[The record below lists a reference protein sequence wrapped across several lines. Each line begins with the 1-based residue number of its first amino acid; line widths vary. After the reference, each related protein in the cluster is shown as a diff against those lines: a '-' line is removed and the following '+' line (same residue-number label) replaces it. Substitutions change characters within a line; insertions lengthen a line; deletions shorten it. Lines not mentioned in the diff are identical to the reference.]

1 MWPQPRSDRDLRSG
15 IPSQPVRP
23 SACWINPRIARET
36 GEGVGASAEPNH
48 DAGHHP
54 NGRNERQRNGS
65 PEKGLEHVC
74 YLLVGQ
80 GIARADDRRMTL
92 RQGRSCDAL
101 ALCSLCP
108 VDGSNSSDED
118 ETISWTRIVR
128 T

>member
-1 MWPQPRSDRDLRSG
+1 MHAASVKQDLHSG

-23 SACWINPRIARET
+23 SACWINPRIVCEIGDR
-36 GEGVGASAEPNH
+36 VGASAEPNH
-48 DAGHHP
+48 DAGHHS
-54 NGRNERQRNGS
+54 NGHDERQRNGS

-74 YLLVGQ
+74 YLLGRQ

-101 ALCSLCP
+101 ALLRSLSL
-108 VDGSNSSDED
+108 DGSNGGDEG
-118 ETISWTRIVR
+118 ETILWTRIVR